1 MRMQNNLEIDQ
12 LNNNYSIFVFL
23 TQSIFMRIIKIQEQ
37 GILIMSKNILKYQWP
52 IVYIM
57 IFNIYRYQTKTEQK
71 TIKFQNNINVTS
83 SYYYPNIACA
93 NCEKPDNLQIEMG
106 CKTSRNGVCQEL
118 CSLGQFNCEN
128 QQIQCEYGYFLY
140 LGNACVQCPY
150 QQVIDSFTLYCMDC
164 VEHPYTWSSNRTCS
178 YEYTIES
185 GDFMK
190 GTYVR
195 KSKQYTELYYI
206 GPSTSSGVN
215 LDSITRD
222 VQYQYETYICSGC
235 KRFCIPGVS
244 ENCNS
249 ITSPYAEDG
258 GIMGIECLLTYE
270 FKNQLCISCP
280 PDCLKCSNGQCTQC
294 NDGYMIQ
301 NGQCQKCGNGCLNCF
316 NVQLQTVCTKCKEGK
331 VAALDQRNCE
341 ECGNECQRCEYVT
354 YASNAQYRYPTRTM
368 IRIQDRMK
376 QNEYIKR
383 CRQCSTKSFVSHNG
397 IDCVTCQIPKCD
409 LCYYNIRGGV
419 TTMDY
424 DFEPSKGNDLVS
436 NLLCFKC
443 ISGYTVSADKQSC
456 VVSVLAP
463 DQCDRKY
470 ADTTLKCRQ
479 CVNNVILNQQSNTC
493 SSSCTSY
500 ISQCSSCFSY
510 KSLDQTQYTDGTG
523 QIFIRT
529 AQTLY
534 QCIQCSNGYYPN
546 IFTGFCD
553 LCPNNCQ
560 KCWQYSQTYNFT
572 DYLYKMQPISNSLK
586 ETFLNDIPIKVQ
598 CTSCNFGYQLY
609 GNECLGCSS
618 NCQVENQI
626 VSDDSINSCIFKS
639 TYAFCGECY
648 DTFNDRSLVSD
659 KSECIECPLNCLACR
674 ERETYE
680 ITNLYF
686 NPDNSNL
693 IQYGRLCYKAQTMTM
708 SNLQSVSYNSYLSLP
723 ILCIYQQA
731 DSTNTKRCRHTA
743 QITVHVYC
751 NEDEYNSIY
760 DTLTSTQKQYHYN
773 LNDYYSLDFEDI
785 ASIEFQY
792 LETFQSYQSMNQAT
806 LEELTLDILFTN
818 SIDYKCTFQKSTQ
831 LITEFHK
838 NVYALSKFQVNI
850 QSAHNEPIT
859 FYITDNFYLQDFPF
873 VMIKNINVY
882 SNLQNDF
889 GLIITNNISSTYLQI
904 QYCKLGYEQNKYKDS
919 QIFTLK
925 LENLKQLELKDVY
938 FQNLQR
944 SDQINFNQLKINN
957 YVFEFTNVYLKSN
970 QFMNNAIFP
979 LTPYSI
985 VNINNLVI
993 QDCIFTNSSLFN
1005 NQQEYQLFVS
1015 KFSINRLIIKQTQF
1029 YQSSS
1034 IIKSSYISTL
1044 SINQLDIIGNR
1055 FNDTELFKCNTYQ
1068 IQNVYIYM
1076 NVFTNYSLIFTTAD
1090 QVPDTQSFYNQI
1102 KNQGFQ
1108 ISNLKFVENT
1118 CYNINCLM
1126 LLQTPYN
1133 SEEINSDLAMQNFY
1147 IFNNYIELSLI
1158 QRQSVSSAIIRV
1170 TEIKQVKLTN
1180 IVIDTQL
1187 SITVISLQD
1196 IASLE
1201 VSKFLCDFS
1210 NNIIGK
1216 KDTSPRTKI
1225 ENSTIIQ
1232 YPFNNKLPGNTTCS
1246 YQKQSFGSYS
1256 SYCLDVEDFIYGVK
1270 ISDAS
1275 LKGLLGIDNGFIYIQ
1290 SYESLMK
1297 QTSNFISQSGTKN
1310 ILDFYYGYTNE
1321 VIILENINIFNTS
1334 IAISNP
1340 VTNIGSIIIESDQIQ
1355 TILIDNVQLIGNHLH
1370 QLVESIT
1377 LKISTCFTILSPNSM
1392 ISIKQ
1397 LVAQNNRA
1405 TQSQYGINIIKS
1417 QSLRIFSS
1425 LFNHTNI
1432 MESNW
1437 LDRFDEYQVNNYSQ
1451 FLGQFNIESEGSNI
1465 YIQCKNLEL
1474 DQTQFMNGKSL
1485 MGTAFYF
1492 LGQDIVSIDINNT
1505 EFTNLST
1512 SLEYVD
1518 QAYGGSLY
1526 LNLQKSSYEIKLNK
1540 VTMNHSVSRIAGGC
1554 IYVQTSIYEQI
1565 ISIQNSQFIEC
1576 QSLQSSLIDIQFSVS
1591 SLILPALSIRNTNI
1605 MNNNFEGFLRQLSD
1619 ISVEEEQQIIS
1630 GISLIKQ
1637 NYGILEIQQSQFIEI
1652 QIQGLMELKNMFMVI
1667 LQDLVVK
1674 DITVFSK
1681 SLIEITHYTKQS
1693 TVELQN
1699 VVIDNITE
1707 QKVLTEEQFIY
1718 KFSSRCQSISSMFEL
1733 ANTQTC
1739 AEQED
1744 LRQFYKDIYDYRQ
1757 ISQTK
1762 LDNST
1767 LYNYY
1772 DSLSYSDKYV
1782 LNEIK
1787 LDTFREIKSFYSS
1800 NNVYIKDT
1808 VITQQDFSLC
1818 YFTNLQFAYE
1828 IESIPHYIKLSHIK
1842 STNTIMMNSV
1852 TIKNSF
1858 CDRCKEGLILI
1869 NNYDQSAH
1877 TTTSIFELTCQNNI
1891 IGYFGCLVI
1900 TTQTIPQLNITYSN
1914 RILQSAIPT
1923 QKYHIY
1929 LQQSLFQSN
1938 SAQIGAGVSIIGVSV
1953 KITDSQFMD
1962 NKATLIG
1969 GGMTF
1974 VYDSESKNILDQ
1986 FNNNYI
1992 NNDAQL
1998 GSAIYMMNNNLNNL
2012 ENSQIFIHHNSN
2024 TQIEQM
2030 PERLGLMMLE
2040 GQMMDISTFQENDGD
2055 LNDDNIIDNSNLQI
2069 IDIVS
2074 VQSSSIPNFKSN
2086 YLLLPSGQQISQYKY
2101 YYEVTQEQIP
2111 YNWVFRIYNL
2121 DKNKNIIKSVS
2132 STETC
2137 TVSGRLMDEL
2147 NLDFTKQ
2154 FLLNFTSYSAT
2165 FFDESNNSFNFD
2177 NLQIYFDPFLQD
2189 NLFLQLKFQCSS
2201 IKIPIYNQQP
2211 PYNVLSYNKNYA
2223 LYLNLKTIPCQIGE
2237 AYLEQKC
2244 TACSSANTYSVQ
2256 ENSVQCKGI
2265 NSIQMDMVTPVRIK
2279 LKEQYWRPFPKND
2292 NIEECYN
2299 LKSNCLGGW
2308 VPGDTS
2314 CYDGHIGALCE
2325 QCDIYGIRG
2334 PQYSVSKKYTCGAC
2348 QDTIQSNILIIIAIS
2363 IFTLVTM
2370 IMSVKGNYEFIENL
2384 IHQQVLQ
2391 SIGARINI
2399 QQNNASIIMK
2409 QLTNYLQIIA
2419 SLTTFRISIP
2429 AAFVSS
2435 MEVLGNPT
2443 QSMAYSLD
2451 CFLVTFA
2458 TMDLLYFR
2466 MAWALLMPLFY
2477 MIVFFFGYFS
2487 VVLMRIAPFKIGI
2500 IYTTFIYMFIY
2511 LQPTLVGGFISLLS
2525 SRTVSG
2531 IEWVQSNVSYQ
2542 YYTEM
2547 HQYYIYIFIGP
2558 NLLVW
2563 SLLLPFIFM
2572 HFIRR
2577 NKHQLEN
2584 MEVRKR
2590 WGFFYHEYT
2599 NQAYLWEFVK
2609 IFEKELVIIS
2619 LTFYEN
2625 KIVIKGLMIFLIV
2638 FLYGAFSFTFIPYK
2652 QKKLN
2657 FIDQMSTAA
2666 CSCSL
2671 CLGVLIYASMNENLD
2686 YLQYIM
2692 FLIIIIIN
2700 ACLIA
2705 LILFHLLE
2713 GYINKFDDK
2722 LDIVRNK
2729 IKLKFP
2735 NIDFQYPCLKKLLI
2749 NKKDMKE
2756 KVINYWAILRYE
2768 TREGIKRRR
2777 NDKNALLII
2786 QRTKK
2791 SGQLSQDLSEKDID
2805 IKQGNSLDQ
2814 QVELKSPDIDNN
2826 EDIKLLKRPS
2836 SNYQGLMIQQQHS
2849 LDSSQVHL
2857 GKIFPETYSDIPTTR
2872 KLENRQEKILL
2883 KKPI

>member
-1 MRMQNNLEIDQ
+1 MLLLFTITLIQ
-12 LNNNYSIFVFL
+12 FVP
-23 TQSIFMRIIKIQEQ
+23 TIRNQIILQ
-37 GILIMSKNILKYQWP
+37 
-52 IVYIM
+52 
-57 IFNIYRYQTKTEQK
+57 
-71 TIKFQNNINVTS
+71 
-83 SYYYPNIACA
+83 
-93 NCEKPDNLQIEMG
+93 QIEMG
-106 CKTSRNGVCQEL
+106 CKTSENGVCQEL

-128 QQIQCEYGYFLY
+128 QQIQCEYGYFLQF
-140 LGNACVQCPY
+140 GNVCVQCPY
-150 QQVIDSFTLYCMDC
+150 QKVIDSFTLYCMDC

-185 GDFMK
+185 GDFIK

-195 KSKQYTELYYI
+195 KSKEYTELYFI
-206 GPSTSSGVN
+206 GPSISNGVN

-222 VQYQYETYICSGC
+222 VQYIYETYICSGC
-235 KRFCIPGVS
+235 KRFCIPETT

-249 ITSPYAEDG
+249 ITSPYAEDSN
-258 GIMGIECLLTYE
+258 IMGIECLLTYE
-270 FKNQLCISCP
+270 FKNQMCISCP

-301 NGQCQKCGNGCLNCF
+301 NGLCQKCENGCLNCF
-316 NVQLQTVCTKCKEGK
+316 IVQLQTICTKCKEGM
-331 VAALDQRNCE
+331 VASLDQRKCE

-354 YASNAQYRYPTRTM
+354 YSLNAQYRYPTRTM
-368 IRIQDRMK
+368 VKILDRIQ
-376 QNEYIKR
+376 QNQYIKR

-409 LCYYNIRGGV
+409 LCYFNIRGDV

-424 DFEPSKGNDLVS
+424 DFEPSKVDDLVS

-456 VVSVLAP
+456 VHSVPAL

-470 ADTTLKCRQ
+470 EDTTLKCRQ
-479 CVNNVILNQQSNTC
+479 CVNNIILNQQSNTC

-500 ISQCSSCFSY
+500 IKYCQSCFSY
-510 KSLDQTQYTDGTG
+510 KSLDQTQYIDDSG
-523 QIFIRT
+523 QIFTRA

-553 LCPNNCQ
+553 ACPNNCQ
-560 KCWQYSQTYNFT
+560 QCWQYSQTYNFT
-572 DYLYKMQPISNSLK
+572 DYLYKMEPISNSLK
-586 ETFLNDIPIKVQ
+586 ETFLNDIPIKIQ

-626 VSDDSINSCIFKS
+626 VSDDSINSCVFKS

-648 DTFNDRSLVSD
+648 DTFNDRSLVQD

-674 ERETYE
+674 ERLQYE
-680 ITNLYF
+680 ITNFYF
-686 NPDNSNL
+686 NPENSNL
-693 IQYGRLCYKAQTMTM
+693 LQYGRLCYKVQTMTM
-708 SNLQSVSYNSYLSLP
+708 SSLQSVSYNSYLNLP
-723 ILCIYQQA
+723 ILCMYQQA
-731 DSTNTKRCRHTA
+731 ASTNTKKCRHTA

-751 NEDEYNSIY
+751 NEEEYYNIY
-760 DTLTSTQKQYHYN
+760 ETLNDNQKLYHYN
-773 LNDYYSLDFEDI
+773 LNDYYSIDFEDI
-785 ASIEFQY
+785 AFIEFSS
-792 LETFQSYQSMNQAT
+792 LETFQSYQIMNQAP
-806 LEELTLDILFTN
+806 LQELTLNILFTN
-818 SIDYKCTFQKSTQ
+818 SNDYTCIFEKSTQ

-850 QSAHNEPIT
+850 QSAHIQPIT
-859 FYITDNFYLQDFPF
+859 FKITDNFYLQDLPY
-873 VMIKNINVY
+873 VTIKNINIY
-882 SNLQNDF
+882 SNLYNDF
-889 GLIITNNISSTYLQI
+889 GLIITNDISSTYLQI
-904 QYCKLGYEQNKYKDS
+904 QQCKLGYESIKFEDS
-919 QIFTLK
+919 QIFTLS
-925 LENLKQLELKDVY
+925 LENINYLEFKDVY
-938 FQNLQR
+938 IQNLLYVDKI
-944 SDQINFNQLKINN
+944 SLNQQKINN
-957 YVFEFTNVYLKSN
+957 YIIELNNVYFFNNQFKSN
-970 QFMNNAIFP
+970 TIFP

-993 QDCIFTNSSLFN
+993 QDCIFTSTSLFI
-1005 NQQEYQLFVS
+1005 NQNEYQIFVS
-1015 KFSINRLIIKQTQF
+1015 KFSINQLIIKQTQF
-1029 YQSSS
+1029 YESSS
-1034 IIKSSYISTL
+1034 IIKSSYLSTL

-1055 FNDTELFKCNTYQ
+1055 FNDTELFKCNTYT

-1090 QVPDTQSFYNQI
+1090 QVPDTQQFYNQI
-1102 KNQGFQ
+1102 KTQGFE

-1126 LLQTPYN
+1126 LIQTPYN
-1133 SEEINSDLAMQNFY
+1133 SEEIHANLIIQHLY
-1147 IFNNYIELSLI
+1147 IFNNYVELSLI
-1158 QRQSVSSAIIRV
+1158 QRQSVSSAIFRA
-1170 TEIKQVKLTN
+1170 TQMNQVKLNN

-1187 SITVISLQD
+1187 SISVISFQQ

-1201 VSKFLCDFS
+1201 VSKFLCDYS
-1210 NNIIGK
+1210 NKIIGE
-1216 KDTSPRTKI
+1216 KDLSPRTKI
-1225 ENSTIIQ
+1225 ENNTIIQ
-1232 YPFNNKLPGNTTCS
+1232 YPFNNKLPSNTTCS
-1246 YQKQSFGSYS
+1246 YQKQFFGSYNG
-1256 SYCLDVEDFIYGVK
+1256 YCLDIQDFIYGVK

-1297 QTSNFISQSGTKN
+1297 QTSNFISQSGTQK
-1310 ILDFYYGYTNE
+1310 IIDFYYGYTNE

-1340 VTNIGSIIIESDQIQ
+1340 VTIIGSIIIESDQMQ

-1377 LKISTCFTILSPNSM
+1377 MEISTCFTILSPNSM
-1392 ISIKQ
+1392 ISIKH
-1397 LVAQNNRA
+1397 LIAQNNRA
-1405 TQSQYGINIIKS
+1405 TQSQYGINIIKCQSLTIS
-1417 QSLRIFSS
+1417 QSL
-1425 LFNHTNI
+1425 FNYTNI

-1437 LDRFDEYQVNNYSQ
+1437 LDRLDEYQVNNYSQ
-1451 FLGQFNIESEGSNI
+1451 LLAQFTIESEGSNI
-1465 YIQCKNLEL
+1465 HIQCRKLDI
-1474 DQTQFMNGKSL
+1474 DQTSFMNGKSL
-1485 MGTAFYF
+1485 IGTGFYF
-1492 LGQDIVSIDINNT
+1492 IGQDLANVMINNT

-1526 LNLQKSSYEIKLNK
+1526 LNLQKSSYDIKLNK
-1540 VTMNHSVSRIAGGC
+1540 VIMNHSISRIAGGC
-1554 IYVQTSIYEQI
+1554 IYVQTSMYEQQ
-1565 ISIQNSQFIEC
+1565 ISINNSQFIEC
-1576 QSLQSSLIDIQFSVS
+1576 SSIQSSLIDIEFSLS
-1591 SLILPALSIRNTNI
+1591 SLMLPTLIISNTNI
-1605 MNNNFEGFLRQLSD
+1605 INNNFEWFIKQLTD
-1619 ISVEEEQQIIS
+1619 ISYEEEQQIIS

-1637 NYGILEIQQSQFIEI
+1637 NYGILQIESSQFINI
-1652 QIQGLMELKNMFMVI
+1652 QIQGLMDLKNMFQVI
-1667 LQDLVVK
+1667 LQDLIIK
-1674 DITVFSK
+1674 DITIFTQ

-1693 TVELQN
+1693 IVELQN
-1699 VVIDNITE
+1699 VVIENITE

-1718 KFSSRCQSISSMFEL
+1718 KFNRQCQSISTLFEL
-1733 ANTQTC
+1733 VNTQTC
-1739 AEQED
+1739 SEQED
-1744 LRQFYKDIYDYRQ
+1744 LRSFYKEIYDYRQ

-1767 LYNYY
+1767 LYNHY
-1772 DSLSYSDKYV
+1772 DSLSYSDKYI
-1782 LNEIK
+1782 LNDIQ
-1787 LDTFREIKSFYSS
+1787 LNTFREIKSFYSS
-1800 NNVYIKDT
+1800 KHIKFIDNI
-1808 VITQQDFSLC
+1808 ITQQDFSLC
-1818 YFTNLQFAYE
+1818 YFTNLQLTYQ
-1828 IESIPHYIKLSHIK
+1828 IETIPNFIKLSHIK
-1842 STNTIMMNSV
+1842 QSNKINMNSV

-1858 CDRCKEGLILI
+1858 CNRCQQGLFLI
-1869 NNYDQSAH
+1869 NNYDFSAYN
-1877 TTTSIFELTCQNNI
+1877 TTTIFELNCQNNI

-1900 TTQTIPQLNITYSN
+1900 TTQTIPQFNITQSN
-1914 RILQSAIPT
+1914 RILQSSTPT
-1923 QKYHIY
+1923 QKYNIK

-1938 SAQIGAGVSIIGVSV
+1938 SAQIGSGVSIIGVSI
-1953 KITDSQFMD
+1953 KIIDSQFMD

-1969 GGMTF
+1969 GGMIF
-1974 VYDSESKNILDQ
+1974 VYDSESQNILDQ

-1998 GSAIYMMNNNLNNL
+1998 GSAIYMMNNNLNNI
-2012 ENSQIFIHHNSN
+2012 ENSQIFIYHNSN
-2024 TQIEQM
+2024 TQIEQI
-2030 PERLGLMMLE
+2030 PEKLGLMMQQDQLME
-2040 GQMMDISTFQENDGD
+2040 ISTFQENDGD
-2055 LNDDNIIDNSNLQI
+2055 LNDDNIIDSPNLYI
-2069 IDIVS
+2069 IDIIS
-2074 VQSSSIPNFKSN
+2074 IQSINIPNLKSN

-2101 YYEVTQEQIP
+2101 YYEDTQEQIP
-2111 YNWVFRIYNL
+2111 YNWIFRIYNL

-2147 NLDFTKQ
+2147 NLDYTKQ
-2154 FLLNFTSYSAT
+2154 FLFNFTSYSAI
-2165 FFDESNNSFNFD
+2165 FFDESTNSFNFD
-2177 NLQIYFDPFLQD
+2177 NLQIYFDPYLKE
-2189 NLFLQLKFQCSS
+2189 NIFLQLKFQCTS
-2201 IKIPIYNQQP
+2201 IKIPIYNQQS
-2211 PYNVLSYNKNYA
+2211 PYNVISYNKNYA
-2223 LYLNLKTIPCQIGE
+2223 LYLNVRTIPCQIGE

-2244 TACSSANTYSVQ
+2244 MACNQANTYSVQ

-2265 NSIQMDMVTPVRIK
+2265 NSIQMEIVTPVRIK
-2279 LKEQYWRPFPKND
+2279 LKEQYWRPFPNND
-2292 NIEECYN
+2292 DIEECYN
-2299 LKSNCLGGW
+2299 LQSNCLGGW

-2314 CYDGHIGALCE
+2314 CYEGHIGALCE

-2334 PQYSVSKKYTCGAC
+2334 PQYSVSKKYSCGAC
-2348 QDTIQSNILIIIAIS
+2348 SDTLESNILIIIAIS

-2370 IMSVKGNYEFIENL
+2370 ILSVRGNYQFIENL

-2458 TMDLLYFR
+2458 TIDLLYFR

-2477 MIVFFFGYFS
+2477 MILFFFGYFT
-2487 VVLMRIAPFKIGI
+2487 VVLMRIAPFKVGI

-2531 IEWVQSNVSYQ
+2531 IEWVQSDVSYQ
-2542 YYTEM
+2542 YYTDT
-2547 HQYYIYIFIGP
+2547 HQYYIYIFICP

-2563 SLLLPFIFM
+2563 SILLPLTFM
-2572 HFIRR
+2572 HLIRR
-2577 NKHQLEN
+2577 NKHQLDN

-2619 LTFYEN
+2619 LTYYEN
-2625 KIVIKGLMIFLIV
+2625 KIVIKGLIIFLIV

-2692 FLIIIIIN
+2692 FLIIAIIN
-2700 ACLIA
+2700 TCLIA
-2705 LILFHLLE
+2705 LILYHLLE

-2722 LDIVRNK
+2722 LDIVRTK
-2729 IKLKFP
+2729 IKSIFP
-2735 NIDFQYPCLKKLLI
+2735 NIEFQYPCLRKLLI
-2749 NKKDMKE
+2749 NKKEMKE
-2756 KVINYWAILRYE
+2756 KIINYWAILRYE
-2768 TREGIKRRR
+2768 TREGIKRKRK
-2777 NDKNALLII
+2777 DKNLPLLIQKI
-2786 QRTKK
+2786 QKRT
-2791 SGQLSQDLSEKDID
+2791 QDSQDLSEKDIQL
-2805 IKQGNSLDQ
+2805 KQEHSIDQ
-2814 QVELKSPDIDNN
+2814 QRDFKSPDRDNKD
-2826 EDIKLLKRPS
+2826 DIKLLKRPS
-2836 SNYQGLMIQQQHS
+2836 QNYQGLIVQQQHS
-2849 LDSSQVHL
+2849 LESSQINLSKV
-2857 GKIFPETYSDIPTTR
+2857 FPQNNSNIDSTR
-2872 KLENRQEKILL
+2872 KVEKIQEKIIL